1 MTTAPCTKIQLI
13 EAVNSFG
20 KAMQVQDPKLMQFAA
35 KELNDLM
42 DTLNFSIESVLT
54 DDEVSD

>member
-42 DTLNFSIESVLT
+42 DTLEFTPQPEAPA
-54 DDEVSD
+54 DDEE

>member
-1 MTTAPCTKIQLI
+1 MTTAPCTKPQLI

-20 KAMQVQDPKLMQFAA
+20 KAKQVQDPKLMQFAA

-42 DTLNFSIESVLT
+42 DTLEFTPQPEAPA
-54 DDEVSD
+54 DDEE

>member
-1 MTTAPCTKIQLI
+1 MTTAPCTKPQLI

-42 DTLNFSIESVLT
+42 DTLEFTPQPEAPA
-54 DDEVSD
+54 DDEE

>member
-1 MTTAPCTKIQLI
+1 MTTAPCTKPQLI

-20 KAMQVQDPKLMQFAA
+20 KAMQVQDQKLMQFAA

-42 DTLNFSIESVLT
+42 DTLEFTPQPEAPA
-54 DDEVSD
+54 DDEE